1 MKLSISEILQ
11 KADNLPSKKEKIAFL
26 RQQSNKPFLEVIRHF
41 LDPTI
46 KFLLPEKV
54 TYSFNEFTDCDS
66 VLYTKAR
73 ELYLF
78 VEGGHPTLKQDR
90 REKLWRLFLEALA
103 PADALLMLELRKKEL
118 PYKTITVDLINEAF
132 PGLITTQTEKENTN

>member
-1 MKLSISEILQ
+1 LKLSISEILQ
-11 KADNLPSKKEKIAFL
+11 KADNIPSKKEKIAFL
-26 RQQSNKPFLEVIRHF
+26 KQHSNKPLFEVIRHF
-41 LDPTI
+41 LDPNI

-54 TYSFNEFTDCDS
+54 NYNFNESTECDTI
-66 VLYTKAR
+66 LYVKAR

-90 REKLWRLFLEALA
+90 RNKLWRLFLEALS